1 MMYLCASLLV
11 VVNAFWLVLTLLM
24 LPGNWMMVATTALV
38 AWWQWDKGMFSP
50 WTLAAIVVLAAG
62 GEVAEFF
69 FSALGVRKAGGT
81 RWAALASLAGA
92 MIGAV
97 VGTFAIPV
105 PVLGSLIG
113 VCVGA
118 CAGAWAGEAASR
130 RRLKDSAMVSLAA
143 GAGRLLGTIAKFV
156 IGVLIWLIVAVA
168 AFWP

>member
-1 MMYLCASLLV
+1 MIYLWASLLV
-11 VVNAFWLVLTLLM
+11 VVNAFWLALTLLM

-50 WTLAAIVVLAAG
+50 WTLAAIVALAAA
-62 GEVAEFF
+62 GEVLEFLS
-69 FSALGVRKAGGT
+69 SALGVRKAGGT

-92 MIGAV
+92 AIGAA

-105 PVLGSLIG
+105 PVLGSLLG

-118 CAGAWAGEAASR
+118 CAGAWACEAALGRSLTR
-130 RRLKDSAMVSLAA
+130 SAKVSLAA
-143 GAGRLLGTIAKFV
+143 GAGRLLGTIAKLL
-156 IGVLIWLIVAVA
+156 IGTVIWLIVAAA